1 MMTKEYIERE
11 AALDAIT
18 HNTLIDPTE
27 SDIVALT
34 LAVAQKNIRKV
45 PAADVVEVVRCRDCQ
60 HYIDGKCY
68 VSNRKRIFTYDVNI
82 HHRKADDFCS
92 YGERRTEE

>member
-1 MMTKEYIERE
+1 MNKEYIERE
-11 AALDAIT
+11 AALDTIT
-18 HNTLIDPTE
+18 YNTLVEPTA

-34 LAVAQKNIRKV
+34 LAVAQKNIRNV
-45 PAADVVEVVRCRDCQ
+45 SSADVVEVVRCRDCQ

-92 YGERRTEE
+92 YGERRT

>member
-1 MMTKEYIERE
+1 MTKEYIERE

-18 HNTLIDPTE
+18 YRTIIEPTE

-45 PAADVVEVVRCRDCQ
+45 PAADVVEVVRCKNCDYRDGIEDICGNIYCRL
-60 HYIDGKCY
+60 HDGRFDKDGY
-68 VSNRKRIFTYDVNI
+68 
-82 HHRKADDFCS
+82 CS
-92 YGERRTEE
+92 YGKRRTEDD

>member
-1 MMTKEYIERE
+1 MITKEYIERE

-18 HNTLIDPTE
+18 YKPIIEPTE
-27 SDIVALT
+27 FDIVALT
-34 LAVAQKNIRKV
+34 LATAQKHIRKV
-45 PAADVVEVVRCRDCQ
+45 PAADAVVVVRCRDCQ
-60 HYIDGKCY
+60 HYIDGCCY

-92 YGERRTEE
+92 YGERRTE